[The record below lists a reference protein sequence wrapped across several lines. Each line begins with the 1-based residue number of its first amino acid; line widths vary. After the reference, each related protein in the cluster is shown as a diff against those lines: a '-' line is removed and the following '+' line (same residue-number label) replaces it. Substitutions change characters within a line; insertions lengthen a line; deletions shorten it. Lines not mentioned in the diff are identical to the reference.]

1 MDDQSR
7 FASTLEDFGHLLDLE
22 PNRLRV
28 LLEEDGIDS
37 EACGPWV
44 NRLDHGRRSLPARRR
59 SLTVSRRS

>member
-28 LLEEDGIDS
+28 LLEEGEIDS
-37 EACGPWV
+37 EVCGPWG
-44 NRLDHGRRSLPARRR
+44 NRLDRRRRSLPARRHP
-59 SLTVSRRS
+59 LTVSRRS